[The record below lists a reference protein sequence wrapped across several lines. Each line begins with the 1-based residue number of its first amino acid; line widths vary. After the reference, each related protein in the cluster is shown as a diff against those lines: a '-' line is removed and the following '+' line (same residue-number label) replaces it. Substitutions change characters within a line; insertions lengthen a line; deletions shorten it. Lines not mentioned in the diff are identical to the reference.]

1 MGQGLAELH
10 DKVDEMRSEMDQFRG
25 TFKAVLWVIGILQ
38 PVLVGASVWIASSV
52 IELRERQAV
61 IEDRMRIERTSVGN
75 VATVNP

>member
-1 MGQGLAELH
+1 MTHDLEELYNKVNEIRSGM
-10 DKVDEMRSEMDQFRG
+10 DKFHGSLKVIM
-25 TFKAVLWVIGILQ
+25 WVIGALQ
-38 PVLVGASVWIASSV
+38 PLIVGASVWIASSV